1 MILQAL
7 TAYYERLKNNPNV
20 EIALPG
26 FATQKVHFALVID
39 QDGQLKQVRDIRN
52 MAGKKPAPV
61 PMILPTIKR
70 SGKKPP
76 PQFFWDNTGYV
87 LGADNKEKPDR
98 ARKAFEAFRE
108 FHNKMCA
115 GVTDDAIQAVL
126 KFLAEWQPENAPQL
140 EHWQEMAGL
149 NVVFQLDGDRS
160 YVHDRHIVKELWL
173 KHLATEDTPKAFCLV
188 SGQRAPV
195 ARIHPDIKGV
205 DGAQTK
211 GAALVSFNLDA
222 FCSHGK
228 EQNYNAP
235 VSIEAAAAYTAALN
249 YLLRRD
255 NNPQRIKIGDATTVF
270 WTERDSPVEGFFGLV
285 FDAREDTGQN
295 ESLRL
300 FLEAARDGKPLPN
313 VDEGMK
319 FYILGLSPNAARLA
333 VRFWHVSTV
342 ADIKNNVGRYFRDI
356 AICKSFD
363 NEPDYPTLQQLLRET
378 APKTTKPQDR
388 KPPAL
393 LAGAVVRSILDGL
406 PFPQSLLPIVLDR
419 IRADQGNIN
428 YFRACLLAGV
438 LRRNHNQEV
447 SMGLDPNNKDRAYL
461 LGRLFAVL
469 ERAQAEAIKKPN
481 ATIRDRFYGSASATP
496 CAVFPVLL
504 RLAQHHVAK
513 ADYGDFRDREIA
525 AILNDVQEF
534 PKRLGLVEQGQFA
547 LGYYHQRQHRTTN
560 KPQEETS
567 NEQTNQ

>member
-7 TAYYERLKNNPNV
+7 TAYYQRLKNNPDV
-20 EIALPG
+20 DIALPG

-39 QDGQLKQVRDIRN
+39 RDGQLKQVRDLRDTT
-52 MAGKKPAPV
+52 GKKPAPI
-61 PMILPTIKR
+61 PMILPSQKR
-70 SGKKPP
+70 TVGIAPN
-76 PQFFWDNTGYV
+76 FFWDNTGYV
-87 LGADNKEKPDR
+87 LGADNKEKPER

-108 FHNKMCA
+108 FHNRMCA
-115 GVTDDAIQAVL
+115 GVQDEAVQAVL
-126 KFLAEWQPENAPQL
+126 QFLATWKPEKAPEL
-140 EHWQEMAGL
+140 EHWQEMVGL
-149 NVVFQLDGDRS
+149 NVVFQLDGDRA
-160 YVHDRHIVKELWL
+160 YVHDRPIVKELWL
-173 KHLATEDTPKAFCLV
+173 QHLATEHTPVAFCLV
-188 SGQRAPV
+188 TGQRASI

-285 FDAREDTGQN
+285 FDAREDTGDN
-295 ESLRL
+295 EPLRL

-313 VDEGMK
+313 VEEGIK

-356 AICKSFD
+356 AIRKSFD

-378 APKTTKPQDR
+378 AVQR
-388 KPPAL
+388 KFDNIPPL
-393 LAGAVVRSILDGL
+393 LAGAMMRSILTGE
-406 PFPQSLLPIVLDR
+406 PFPNNLLPVLLDR
-419 IRADQGNIN
+419 IRAEQAGEYPNVN
-428 YFRACLLAGV
+428 YLRACLLAGV

-447 SMGLDPNNKDRAYL
+447 TMTLDPSNSQPGYR

-469 ERAQAEAIKKPN
+469 ERIQERSAGRDIN
-481 ATIRDRFYGSASATP
+481 ATIRDRYYGAASATP
-496 CAVFPVLL
+496 VTAFPILMRLKNHHLGKLENRGEAVNFEKLIAEIMTGITSFPAHLSL
-504 RLAQHHVAK
+504 EQQGL
-513 ADYGDFRDREIA
+513 F
-525 AILNDVQEF
+525 AI
-534 PKRLGLVEQGQFA
+534 
-547 LGYYHQRQHRTTN
+547 GYYHQRQN
-560 KPQEETS
+560 FFVKTS
-567 NEQTNQ
+567 NYQPTEE